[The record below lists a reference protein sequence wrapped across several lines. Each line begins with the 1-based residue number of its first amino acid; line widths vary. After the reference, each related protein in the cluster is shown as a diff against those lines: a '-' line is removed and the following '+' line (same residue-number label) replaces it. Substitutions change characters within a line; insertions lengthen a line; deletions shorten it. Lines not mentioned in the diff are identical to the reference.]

1 MMFKVKQMKL
11 DEPLNTLKPIT
22 KNLWI
27 VDSPIIKMSILS
39 VGKRDRD
46 RKPGN
51 PLQFSQRLD

>member
-1 MMFKVKQMKL
+1 MMFKFKQMKL
-11 DEPLNTLKPIT
+11 DEPLNILKPIAE
-22 KNLWI
+22 NLWI
-27 VDSPIIKMSILS
+27 IDSPIIKMSMLS

>member
-1 MMFKVKQMKL
+1 MKL